1 MNNRRRIYA
10 CTLVCMLAL
19 SVLRA
24 HVAAQGGEPVSDI
37 VIRNGRVLDGAGNP
51 SIAADVAIKDGHFVR
66 LASRGLIKEGCWAD
80 VVIFDYD
87 KIQDRA
93 TYAQPLLF
101 PEGIDYVLV
110 NGQVVIEHG
119 RHTGARPGQVL
130 YGPGRVNE
138 GQ

>member
-1 MNNRRRIYA
+1 
-10 CTLVCMLAL
+10 L
-19 SVLRA
+19 
-24 HVAAQGGEPVSDI
+24 
-37 VIRNGRVLDGAGNP
+37 IR
-51 SIAADVAIKDGHFVR
+51 
-66 LASRGLIKEGCWAD
+66 EGCWAD

-93 TYAQPLLF
+93 TYEKPLLY

-119 RHTGARPGQVL
+119 RHTGARPGHLL
-130 YGPGRVNE
+130 YGSGRVME